1 MIDEIDAEILTLLQE
16 NGRLSNAAIA
26 EQVGLATSAVFERI
40 KKLERRQ
47 IIQRYAAVVDA
58 TAVGKPIT
66 AFVRLVLGGA
76 PGCDYGVLKQQ
87 FSQYCL
93 HNPHIVEAHSVAGED
108 CYILKVRVASPNHLE
123 TLLEQLRTS
132 QFAKS
137 SVTNMVLSTVKEQAP
152 VAIELEKAIHA

>member
-1 MIDEIDAEILTLLQE
+1 MIDEIDAQILTLLQE

-40 KKLERRQ
+40 KKLERRGV
-47 IIQRYAAVVDA
+47 IRGYVALVDA
-58 TAVGKPIT
+58 TAVGQPIT

-76 PGCDYGVLKQQ
+76 PGCDYGELKQAFGQ
-87 FSQYCL
+87 FCNQ
-93 HNPHIVEAHSVAGED
+93 HPQIVEAHSVAGED
-108 CYILKVRVASPNHLE
+108 CYILKVRVASPNQLE

-137 SVTNMVLSTVKEQAP
+137 SVTNMVLSTVKEETK
-152 VAIELEKAIHA
+152 VAIDLP